1 MIEED
6 NLSRRLSACLAEA
19 VMGSQPAASC
29 SEPEVGKDNEVMVI
43 RTNRYK
49 IAGLVLAALACIG
62 FLTVAD
68 EFRHIGELFGVIG
81 ILLSGIAF
89 LIAGFFPK
97 LSTVLALQ
105 WVAVGIGSGMIGG
118 AASDRMVAGVCVGTV
133 LGLVLGFFFRS
144 RLSDR

>member
-1 MIEED
+1 MIQED
-6 NLSRRLSACLAEA
+6 NRSRTLSTCLAEA

-49 IAGLVLAALACIG
+49 IAGLVLAAFACIG

-105 WVAVGIGSGMIGG
+105 GVAVGIGIGMIGG
-118 AASDRMVAGVCVGTV
+118 AASDRMDAGVCVGTV
-133 LGLVLGFFFRS
+133 FGLIIGYFMRS
-144 RLSDR
+144 RPNNR